1 MKTLRVKKADILLA
15 AAVLCLAAA
24 AFLCLHFFSH
34 AGSVAVVEQNGTVI
48 AELPLDEDAVFE
60 IKDGDSVTNT
70 LVIKDGSADMVSA
83 DCPDKI
89 CVNHRKIN
97 KSGESIVCLPN
108 KVIVTVRGGGAEVD
122 GVAR

>member
-1 MKTLRVKKADILLA
+1 MEICRVKKADILLA
-15 AAVLCLAAA
+15 AAVLCLAAV
-24 AFLCLHFFSH
+24 AFLCLHFFSP

-70 LVIKDGSADMVSA
+70 LVIKDGAADMTAA

-89 CVNHRKIN
+89 CVHHRPIRQ
-97 KSGESIVCLPN
+97 SGESIICLPHR
-108 KVIVTVRGGGAEVD
+108 VIVTVRGGISEVD